1 MKKLKKLLLVA
12 LLICPPLTA
21 QEGLNTITLK
31 ECLARG
37 LKNNFDLQIVR
48 IDESISNANVTKA
61 NAGMLPTVSMPAG
74 YNAELNSSVSKAGS
88 EKSSNYNTTTHALN
102 ARLQADW
109 TLFDGFKLQANY
121 KRLKQLRSQ
130 SEIQTRIMLEDFVAD
145 AATAYFNIVRQRVRM
160 KNMQASL
167 NLSRERLRIVSER
180 YLLGSASRLDLR
192 SAEVDFNADSTQVL
206 SQHEALINAVVNLQE
221 MMGSAAQYVDN
232 KGFFLLYPTDT
243 IINLLPTIHI
253 DTLEQSMLRT
263 NARILKAASETRLA
277 EIDYQSVMSR
287 DYPYVKLTT
296 NYGYT
301 HQMQN
306 TAPRVNRDNWGGQVG
321 ITIGMKIF
329 DGDRKR
335 QRHNAQAEIQ
345 KSQLSAQDIEL
356 SLRAQLERLWKSYVN
371 NQQLLGLAQE
381 NLQAAGE
388 HHEAAQERFMLGA
401 LSGIEMRQ
409 AEQNLL
415 DARER
420 LLEAQFNTKV
430 CEISLLNISGNVMEL
445 TQ

>member
-1 MKKLKKLLLVA
+1 
-12 LLICPPLTA
+12 
-21 QEGLNTITLK
+21 
-31 ECLARG
+31 
-37 LKNNFDLQIVR
+37 
-48 IDESISNANVTKA
+48 
-61 NAGMLPTVSMPAG
+61 
-74 YNAELNSSVSKAGS
+74 
-88 EKSSNYNTTTHALN
+88 
-102 ARLQADW
+102 
-109 TLFDGFKLQANY
+109 
-121 KRLKQLRSQ
+121 
-130 SEIQTRIMLEDFVAD
+130 
-145 AATAYFNIVRQRVRM
+145 
-160 KNMQASL
+160 
-167 NLSRERLRIVSER
+167 
-180 YLLGSASRLDLR
+180 
-192 SAEVDFNADSTQVL
+192 
-206 SQHEALINAVVNLQE
+206 
-221 MMGSAAQYVDN
+221 
-232 KGFFLLYPTDT
+232 
-243 IINLLPTIHI
+243 
-253 DTLEQSMLRT
+253 
-263 NARILKAASETRLA
+263 
-277 EIDYQSVMSR
+277 
-287 DYPYVKLTT
+287 
-296 NYGYT
+296 
-301 HQMQN
+301 
-306 TAPRVNRDNWGGQVG
+306 
-321 ITIGMKIF
+321 MKIF